1 MQQPHI
7 VPYSEVWKADVE
19 RLCARIWGP
28 ERQQYRYGGSVEL
41 DAGGTKE
48 PSSYVALLGDQV
60 LGFCTMWRN
69 LFHPMALYF
78 TVAVRPGWE
87 RRGIGGRLPD
97 HLEQDREE
105 KSYETDNHL
114 SRAPRPDG
122 MEPGASNAGASGFSL
137 DRAGCPPSGLAG

>member
-1 MQQPHI
+1 MRQNLGTGTAA
-7 VPYSEVWKADVE
+7 VPVW
-19 RLCARIWGP
+19 
-28 ERQQYRYGGSVEL
+28 GSVEL

-87 RRGIGGRLPD
+87 RRGIEAAAR
-97 HLEQDREE
+97 
-105 KSYETDNHL
+105 S
-114 SRAPRPDG
+114 S
-122 MEPGASNAGASGFSL
+122 
-137 DRAGCPPSGLAG
+137 